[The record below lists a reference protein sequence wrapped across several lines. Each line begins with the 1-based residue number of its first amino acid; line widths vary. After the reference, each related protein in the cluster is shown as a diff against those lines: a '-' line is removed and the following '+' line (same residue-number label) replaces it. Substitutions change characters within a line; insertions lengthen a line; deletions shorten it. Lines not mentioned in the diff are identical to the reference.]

1 MSSFVENTLTNF
13 IETGSHCKYPPGFYL
28 VATPIGNMED
38 ITLRALFTL
47 NKADLIV
54 CEDKRVTQKL
64 LMRYGIQKPCLTYN
78 DHATA
83 EIREKIL
90 TVLHENKRV
99 AFVSDAGMPLIADPG
114 YKLVR
119 SIIDAGIY
127 LTCIPGPTASITALL
142 LSGLSPDQFCF
153 LGFFP
158 RKASEAN
165 ALFESLGSLETLV
178 FYEAPTRLLK
188 TLRWLRERSDIGQIA
203 VGRELTKQFEE
214 VVRGTPADVLA
225 QMGDRTVKGE
235 IVLIVQHLRKA
246 PTLADMEVLLV
257 QMLGQK
263 SLKEAVEEVTHMTGI
278 SKKRVYQR
286 ALELKDGR

>member
-1 MSSFVENTLTNF
+1 MSSFVKNTLTNF
-13 IETGSHCKYPPGFYL
+13 IETGSQCKYPPGFYL

-47 NKADLIV
+47 NKVDLIV

-78 DHATA
+78 DHST
-83 EIREKIL
+83 EETREQIL
-90 TVLHENKRV
+90 ELLRESKRV
-99 AFVSDAGMPLIADPG
+99 ALVSDAGMPLIADPG

-119 SIIDAGIY
+119 RVIDAGIY

-142 LSGLSPDQFCF
+142 LSGLPTDQFCF

-158 RKASEAN
+158 RKASEAK
-165 ALFESLGSLETLV
+165 ALFESLGTQETLV

-188 TLRWLRERSDIGQIA
+188 TLGWLKERQDIGKIA

-214 VVRGTPADVLA
+214 IVRGTPADVLA
-225 QMGDRTVKGE
+225 QVSNKTFKGE
-235 IVLIVQHLRKA
+235 IVLIVQRLKETST
-246 PTLADMEVLLV
+246 PADMETLLRCALE
-257 QMLGQK
+257 QTP
-263 SLKEAVEEVTHMTGI
+263 LKEAVEEVAHITGL

-286 ALELKDGR
+286 ALELKDER